1 MDNERICMTDYMTLY
16 FEYKRLEHLMKG
28 IKHGNELINILE
40 QMAKINTAMD
50 DIKRKEISKNGK

>member
-1 MDNERICMTDYMTLY
+1 MTDYMTLY

-28 IKHGNELINILE
+28 IKHGNELVIILE